1 MESVIDL
8 AGTKKYC
15 LAITCKQAW
24 EAWVATTSDVGYLV
38 VCWPCC
44 IFVYLV

>member
-15 LAITCKQAW
+15 LAITCKQARTFDR
-24 EAWVATTSDVGYLV
+24 EVGVGGSYNDK
-38 VCWPCC
+38 
-44 IFVYLV
+44 